1 MKIVDPSYTILRPCA
16 LNAASRKRALH
27 AIADTARTCYKSTG
41 TDDATLV
48 AQLVRSGHEAMLEH
62 YSLSVRFVVD
72 RGVSHEIVRHRMASY
87 AQESTRYC
95 NYSMGKFDGQ
105 ISVICPEELKCH
117 PESGSN
123 QNGKY
128 FAWWQACAEAET
140 RYIQLVKQYEVPPEI
155 ARSVLPHSLATELVM
170 TANLREWRHFLALR
184 AVGTTGK
191 PHPQIK
197 QVAVPL
203 LRELAAWLPEVFG
216 DLAQALDAA
225 KRGDTPA
232 HE

>member
-1 MKIVDPSYTILRPCA
+1 MKIIDPSYTILRPCA
-16 LNAASRKRALH
+16 LDAVARKDALH
-27 AIADTARTCYKSTG
+27 AIADAARTCYKSTG

-62 YSLSVRFVVD
+62 YSISVRFVVD

-95 NYSMGKFDGQ
+95 NYGNAKFGNDIMFVQPEAFEKG
-105 ISVICPEELKCH
+105 SVRYEIWRDACEAAEWA
-117 PESGSN
+117 
-123 QNGKY
+123 Y
-128 FAWWQACAEAET
+128 FALRKDGAT
-140 RYIQLVKQYEVPPEI
+140 PEV
-155 ARSVLPHSLATELVM
+155 ARDVLPMSLKTELVM

-203 LRELAAWLPEVFG
+203 LRELAAWLPEVFD
-216 DLAQALDAA
+216 DLLEAMDGEA
-225 KRGDTPA
+225 
-232 HE
+232 